1 MNSQTVVTDTL
12 ALSARA
18 GVDDRPAYRWV
29 ILLMAW
35 AGFLISMAVRL
46 IWTNISGIA
55 TPSFGLSVAELGAF
69 VTAFYA
75 GYVISQALTG
85 LMSDYIG
92 PRLMLTLALIP
103 LGVFTFVF
111 GNTTTMTGAVVLQ
124 ILMGLTAGAD
134 LAAGIKL
141 IISWF
146 TLHDR
151 GRAMGLFMTATSLG
165 VVATNF
171 VVPRLL
177 AIMSWSA
184 IYHVSGIA
192 ISIFGVLCYLVVRDN
207 PGGVANKPIGWSD
220 ALHLV
225 ANKQWLFVALAGFGG
240 VWGTWGFAIW
250 ASALMTR
257 GLHFSPVLAGAVVGT
272 FGIVALVGK
281 PAIGLLSDWLGGKKK
296 VLVMVDLLA
305 FAALLLVTGKLTTQT
320 EIWIVAPLL
329 GLAAFM
335 YSPLQNAMAAEAG
348 GKASGSGAGLSAAI
362 GSIGTAIVP
371 MVIGVAYQA
380 TQSFEVAFAILAAGP
395 FLGGL
400 CMLAV
405 HDLKPES
412 R

>member
-1 MNSQTVVTDTL
+1 VNSQTAATNNL
-12 ALSARA
+12 AQSAGAR
-18 GVDDRPAYRWV
+18 VDDRPLYRWV
-29 ILLMAW
+29 ILLIAW
-35 AGFLISMAVRL
+35 AGFLISMADRL
-46 IWTNISGIA
+46 IWTNISGLA
-55 TPSFGLSVAELGAF
+55 AASFGLSVAELGAF
-69 VTAFYA
+69 VTAFYV
-75 GYVISQALTG
+75 GYVVSQALTG

-103 LGVFTFVF
+103 LGVFTFAF
-111 GNTTTMTGAVVLQ
+111 GNTTTMTGAIVLQ

-141 IISWF
+141 IVSWF

-177 AIMSWSA
+177 SVMSWMA
-184 IYHVSGIA
+184 IYHVFGIA
-192 ISIFGVLCYLVVRDN
+192 ISIFGVICYLAVRDN
-207 PGGVANKPIGWSD
+207 PGGVPTKPIAWGE

-225 ANKQWLFVALAGFGG
+225 SNKQWLFVALAGFGG

-257 GLHFSPVLAGAVVGT
+257 GLHFSPILAGSVVGT

-296 VLVMVDLLA
+296 VLVMIDLLA
-305 FAALLLVTGKLTTQT
+305 FAALLLLTGKLTTET

-329 GLAAFM
+329 GLAAFC
-335 YSPLQNAMAAEAG
+335 YSPLQNAMAAEAA
-348 GKASGSGAGLSAAI
+348 GKASGSGAGLSAAF

-371 MVIGVAYQA
+371 MVIGIAYQA

-400 CMLAV
+400 CMLAAR
-405 HDLKPES
+405 DIKPGKA
-412 R
+412 